1 VIDQPAWIHERRIT
15 FADTDAAGVAHFS
28 RLASIVEEA
37 IHAFFL
43 KREIPVFDASTA
55 WPIVSL
61 VINYSAPLK
70 FGDHVR
76 IVLAVQKIGASSLTW
91 AFEVYKTGCDTPA
104 FHGTLTQCHL
114 TPETGRPAVITDQVR
129 ALLKICPF

>member
-1 VIDQPAWIHERRIT
+1 MLDQPAHIYARRIT

-28 RLASIVEEA
+28 RLATIVEEA

-43 KREIPVFDASTA
+43 KCGIPVLDDSAA

-61 VINYSAPLK
+61 HIDYTAPLK

-76 IVLAVQKIGASSLTW
+76 IELRVQKIGGASLAW
-91 AFEVYKTGCDTPA
+91 AFEAHKTGVDSPA
-104 FHGTLTQCHL
+104 FHGTLTQCHVA
-114 TPETGRPAVITDQVR
+114 PDTGRPIVIPDRIR
-129 ALLKICPF
+129 AFLKN

>member
-1 VIDQPAWIHERRIT
+1 MLDQCSPTHERLIT

-28 RLASIVEEA
+28 RLASIVEEG

-43 KREIPVFDASTA
+43 KCGIPVLDDTTA

-61 VINYSAPLK
+61 HIDYAAPLK

-76 IVLAVQKIGASSLTW
+76 IDLRVQKIGGASLTW
-91 AFEVYKTGCDTPA
+91 EFNAQKTGHDTPA
-104 FHGTLTQCHL
+104 FQGTLTQCHL
-114 TPETGRPAVITDQVR
+114 APDTGRPSVIPDRIR
-129 ALLKICPF
+129 ALLKN